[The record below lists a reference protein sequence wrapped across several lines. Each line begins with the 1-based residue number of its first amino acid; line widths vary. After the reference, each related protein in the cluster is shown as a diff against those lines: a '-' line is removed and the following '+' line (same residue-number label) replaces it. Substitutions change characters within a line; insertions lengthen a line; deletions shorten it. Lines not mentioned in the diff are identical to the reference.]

1 MARKDTVVSSEQLR
15 LLMES
20 MGVEMLKDRQ
30 NINRV
35 LNLLSEETVK
45 FRDKLKEETG
55 TILTVGDTWIALQ
68 GLENHLDGK
77 ALPQGLTPEQ
87 KALVRIWIDRLEVF
101 GSH

>member
-1 MARKDTVVSSEQLR
+1 MDRRNTAVSSEQLR

-20 MGVEMLKDRQ
+20 LGVELLKDKQ

-45 FRDKLKEETG
+45 FRDKLKQETG
-55 TILTVGDTWIALQ
+55 AVLTVGDTRIALE
-68 GLENHLDGK
+68 GLEKHLEGQ
-77 ALPQGLTPEQ
+77 ALPRDLSPEQ

-101 GSH
+101 GGH

>member
-1 MARKDTVVSSEQLR
+1 MQGKNTGVSTEQLR

-20 MGVEMLKDRQ
+20 MGVELLKGRQ
-30 NINRV
+30 NVNRV

-55 TILTVGDTWIALQ
+55 EILTVGDTRSALQ
-68 GLENHLDGK
+68 GLERHLEGK
-77 ALPQGLTPEQ
+77 PLPRDLTPEQ

-101 GSH
+101 GG